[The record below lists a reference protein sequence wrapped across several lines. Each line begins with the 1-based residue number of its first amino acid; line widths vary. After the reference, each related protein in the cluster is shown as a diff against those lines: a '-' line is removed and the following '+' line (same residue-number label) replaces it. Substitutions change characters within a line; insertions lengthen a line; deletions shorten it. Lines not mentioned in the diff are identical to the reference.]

1 MKKYLKFRSFE
12 ALEVG
17 FLGKNFSY
25 GELRLIAIV
34 VKMDLEKGT
43 LRHDLIFKIFDLDD
57 DL

>member
-17 FLGKNFSY
+17 FLGKNFPF

-34 VKMDLEKGT
+34 VKNDPHT
-43 LRHDLIFKIFDLDD
+43 RDP
-57 DL
+57 

>member
-1 MKKYLKFRSFE
+1 MKLFLKFRSFK

-17 FLGKNFSY
+17 FLSQNFSI